1 MHSTTQNS
9 KNKPGFWAH
18 FAISLTIVGGM
29 LAANFSSKAAESF
42 SVEVIGTGK
51 PVLMIPGLMSD
62 ARVWR
67 PTAEA
72 LASDY
77 QLHLISIA
85 GFAGKPAIEGD
96 LLPKVK
102 QELLQYIAQHQLQ
115 RPAIVGHS
123 LGAFMAFNLASSAP
137 DSIGTIIAV
146 DGLPYL
152 APVFS
157 RSNDTTAQMMQG
169 QAAFL
174 RQQYQQMSTE
184 QLTAM
189 TAQGLFMQASSDA
202 HQQLVLSMATASD
215 PKATGQALYELLTTD
230 LRAAVSAITSKVLLL
245 GATGALS
252 SDAER
257 AQAQQLYQQQLAGIA
272 HATLEFHPQARHFIM
287 LDQPDWL
294 TAKIATAL
302 KD

>member
-29 LAANFSSKAAESF
+29 LAANFSSNAAESF

-72 LASDY
+72 LASEY

-184 QLTAM
+184 QLSAM

-202 HQQLVLSMATASD
+202 HQQLVLSMAAASD
-215 PKATGQALYELLTTD
+215 PKAAGQALYELLTTD
-230 LRAAVSAITSKVLLL
+230 LRPAVSAITSKVLLL

>member
-1 MHSTTQNS
+1 MNSTAQNT
-9 KNKPGFWAH
+9 KTKPGFWTY

-29 LAANFSSKAAESF
+29 LAANFNSNAAESF

-72 LASDY
+72 LARDY
-77 QLHLISIA
+77 QLHLVSIA

-102 QELLQYIAQHQLQ
+102 QELLQYIAQQQLDK
-115 RPAIVGHS
+115 PAVVGHS

-137 DSIGTIIAV
+137 DRIGTIIAV

-157 RSNDTTAQMMQG
+157 RSNDTTTKMMQG

-174 RQQYQQMSTE
+174 RQQYQQMSSE
-184 QLTAM
+184 QLSAM
-189 TAQGLFMQASSDA
+189 TAQGLFIQASSDV

-215 PKATGQALYELLTTD
+215 PKAAGQALYELLTTD
-230 LRAAVSAITSKVLLL
+230 LRPAVSAITSKVLLL
-245 GATGALS
+245 GAGGALR

-257 AQAQQLYQQQLAGIA
+257 QHAQQLYQQQLAGIA
-272 HATLEFHPQARHFIM
+272 NATLEFHPKARHFIM

-294 TAKIATAL
+294 LAQLSAAL

>member
-1 MHSTTQNS
+1 MNSTTQNN
-9 KNKPGFWAH
+9 KNKPGFWTH

-72 LASDY
+72 LASQY

-85 GFAGKPAIEGD
+85 GFAGKPAIAGD

-102 QELLQYIAQHQLQ
+102 QELLQYISQQQLQ

-157 RSNDTTAQMMQG
+157 RSNDTTVDMMQG

-174 RQQYQQMSTE
+174 RQQYQQMSTA
-184 QLTAM
+184 QLSAM
-189 TAQGLFMQASSDA
+189 TAQGLFIQASSDV
-202 HQQLVLSMATASD
+202 HQQQVLSMAAASD
-215 PKATGQALYELLTTD
+215 PKAAGQALYELLTTD
-230 LRAAVSAITSKVLLL
+230 LRPVVHQIKSKVLLI
-245 GATGALS
+245 GAGGAMS
-252 SDAER
+252 NDADR
-257 AQAQQLYQQQLAGIA
+257 SAAKTLYQQQIAGIA
-272 HATLEFHPQARHFIM
+272 NATLEFNQQARHFIM

-294 TAKIATAL
+294 LAQLSAAL